1 MLISNLRIIFYG
13 TPDFAAESLRALYE
27 AGCNIVGVVTA
38 PDKAAGRGMKLQCS
52 PVKLEAIELGLP
64 VYQPTN
70 LKSDEFKNTL
80 HQLHPD
86 LGVVIAFRMLP
97 ELVWSAPKLGT
108 INLHGSLLPKYRG
121 AAPIQHAIIQ
131 GETVTGLTI
140 FFLKHEIDTG
150 DILLREEIVIGE
162 FENFGG
168 LYDIMKRIGG
178 RLIVKAVALISSGD
192 YSLISQE
199 ETGTPSFAPKITK
212 EFCKLD
218 LHQNQNIVFN
228 KIRGLSPSPGAWIED
243 ANLGIVKI
251 FETKKSNSQAISQD
265 PIQIIGK
272 APYLYCSDGLLE
284 IITLQFAG
292 KPKISGTDYVN
303 GTKNR

>member
-52 PVKLEAIELGLP
+52 PVKLEALELGLP
-64 VYQPTN
+64 IYQPTN

-121 AAPIQHAIIQ
+121 AAPIQHALIQ

-150 DILLREEIVIGE
+150 DILLREELGIGE
-162 FENFGG
+162 FENFGS
-168 LYDIMKRIGG
+168 LYDRMKRIGG
-178 RLIVKAVALISSGD
+178 QLVVKAVALISSGN
-192 YSLISQE
+192 YTLSSQE

-218 LHQNQNIVFN
+218 LTQTTEQINN
-228 KIRGLSPSPGAWIED
+228 KIRGLSPAPGAWFEEM
-243 ANLGIVKI
+243 NLGIVKI
-251 FETKKSNSQAISQD
+251 FETKKSNLTPISSD
-265 PIQIIGK
+265 LIQIIGK
-272 APYLYCSDGLLE
+272 VPYLFCADGMLE

-292 KPKISGTDYVN
+292 KPKISGIDYVN
-303 GTKNR
+303 GRKNR